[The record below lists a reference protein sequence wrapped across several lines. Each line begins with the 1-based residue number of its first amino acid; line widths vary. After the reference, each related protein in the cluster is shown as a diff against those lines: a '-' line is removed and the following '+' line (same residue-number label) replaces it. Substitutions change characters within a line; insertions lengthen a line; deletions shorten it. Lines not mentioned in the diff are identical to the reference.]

1 MFKNIPIIKFY
12 IIFISVIYSNIQC
25 SNRIRYA
32 TRKDKLVLQN
42 NCYACHAPTVKVEG
56 IAQNQMLPKFGYKG
70 LEKYLQNNLTLQ
82 FTNTIGGLTKQVL
95 IYNTKT
101 KISIDELISGIYYY
115 QLRNGQEILSNGK
128 MIVE

>member
-12 IIFISVIYSNIQC
+12 IIFLSIIYSNIQC

-70 LEKYLQNNLTLQ
+70 LEKYLQNNFKYKTDCQVVEHCPIKLT
-82 FTNTIGGLTKQVL
+82 NKEIASIL
-95 IYNTKT
+95 IFLKEY
-101 KISIDELISGIYYY
+101 
-115 QLRNGQEILSNGK
+115 R
-128 MIVE
+128 